1 MTTTS
6 QYSIPTE
13 SDQDISITLSEVGE
27 IVQPHYGEELWQAVK
42 AGIAVIASLS
52 LARRDHC
59 LPLIYEGPSGQG
71 KSVVIR
77 MLMPERNATRK
88 HVIRIDN
95 FTPASFV
102 SHAANISRK
111 KIHEIDLLPKIRDR
125 AMLTKELAP
134 LFGDDEK
141 SLRKNFST
149 LISVLDGNGYRTA
162 SGEHALRGYEG
173 RYLFNWLGATTP
185 IPEHTYKVMAQL
197 GNRILQYE
205 IKGEECTED
214 DLMDFAQSYGS
225 SDTVKECQKAV
236 NDFIEGHFK
245 RYPVESID
253 PSSIEIQETFRR
265 QIIRYADLIAHG
277 RVKVEHN
284 KVGLAEAFEATAP
297 EGPRRV
303 ILLLQCLVQGLVLAE
318 ERDIV
323 TSEDMT
329 MIRHIAFSCI
339 PYKRR
344 EVLRAL
350 LDAGG
355 VLVADAAEQALGVS
369 RPTVHARMK
378 ELAATGIVDFI
389 PGEPSSSIPAQIQT
403 ASNWNWLLTGTP

>member
-1 MTTTS
+1 
-6 QYSIPTE
+6 
-13 SDQDISITLSEVGE
+13 
-27 IVQPHYGEELWQAVK
+27 
-42 AGIAVIASLS
+42 
-52 LARRDHC
+52 
-59 LPLIYEGPSGQG
+59 
-71 KSVVIR
+71 
-77 MLMPERNATRK
+77 
-88 HVIRIDN
+88 
-95 FTPASFV
+95 
-102 SHAANISRK
+102 
-111 KIHEIDLLPKIRDR
+111 
-125 AMLTKELAP
+125 
-134 LFGDDEK
+134 
-141 SLRKNFST
+141 
-149 LISVLDGNGYRTA
+149 
-162 SGEHALRGYEG
+162 
-173 RYLFNWLGATTP
+173 
-185 IPEHTYKVMAQL
+185 MAQL

-284 KVGLAEAFEATAP
+284 KAGLAEAFEATAP
-297 EGPRRV
+297 EGPRRL
-303 ILLLQCLVQGLVLAE
+303 ILLLQSLVQGLVLAE
-318 ERDIV
+318 ERGSV

-329 MIRHIAFSCI
+329 IIRHIAFSCI

-350 LDAGG
+350 LDASG

-369 RPTVHARMK
+369 RPTVHTRMK
-378 ELAATGIVDFI
+378 ELAATRIVDFI
-389 PGEPSSSIPAQIQT
+389 PGESSSAIPAQIQI
-403 ASNWNWLLTGTP
+403 ADKWKWLL